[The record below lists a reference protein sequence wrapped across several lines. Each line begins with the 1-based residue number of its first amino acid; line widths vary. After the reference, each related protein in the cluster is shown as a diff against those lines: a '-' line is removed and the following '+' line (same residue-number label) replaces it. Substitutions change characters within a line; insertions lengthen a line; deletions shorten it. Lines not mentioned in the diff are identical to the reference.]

1 MFPASASDT
10 LKTAARLARD
20 CGETLATNSL
30 PSWLCPLT
38 PFATPCPFATP
49 FVPLCGCHGARSDR
63 YVSSVVRTSECD
75 WRETST
81 ASALVTHPEQAR
93 QSVSE
98 MEAGGGGC
106 DAAAFSSVVTSY
118 GF

>member
-1 MFPASASDT
+1 MS
-10 LKTAARLARD
+10 R
-20 CGETLATNSL
+20 
-30 PSWLCPLT
+30 
-38 PFATPCPFATP
+38 
-49 FVPLCGCHGARSDR
+49 V
-63 YVSSVVRTSECD
+63 VSTSVCD
-75 WRETST
+75 WSETST

-93 QSVSE
+93 QSVRE